1 MLGEAATHLAWLSP
15 SAASLVALARS
26 PTATI
31 WRQVRGDPGAVLLL
45 LRQVPDQAVASSQS
59 FSGIHEPA
67 VLLEAARLLETPG
80 PSYVDWNEPSVRPI
94 YHACHTFARIA
105 SRLSERTGRADP
117 DNAWAAGLLAP
128 LGWLAAAAV
137 SPEQTAACLADAG
150 RISNPSYTPS
160 SLQQKHWGIDH
171 AGIARRLARRWHLP
185 RWLLAIAG
193 HLDLRVETAQILGA
207 DPDLFRLAQL
217 AVALV
222 QRQSIT
228 LHLSVGGY
236 PEELAAALGLSS
248 ADLTA
253 IEHEIHEPGASATG
267 VAEIK
272 ATEITENMEKTP
284 TLLGDLCALGGSGT
298 YYSSLITHHSSLLP
312 PAQLPLL
319 RDLLILAAE
328 NRRLGD
334 APVNEELERDLD
346 QLHRAFQEQST
357 AEEQR
362 LHARKLEALAE
373 FSAGAGH
380 EINNPLAVI
389 SGQAQYLLHHEPDA
403 AKQKA
408 LQTIVGQTQRIHQL
422 LNEMMQ
428 FARPSP
434 PVMEPVN
441 LSELLNEVTAAQADL
456 ATLRSVRLI
465 CPQPPALPVRIDP
478 RHLKTVLSCLL
489 RNAIEAAPTD
499 GWAGVR
505 IEESE
510 TGQESGGRG
519 QRTDVRNQRSEVGG
533 QESGIKNQESAISS
547 WNYSAVRGS
556 PDPALAPD
564 RRSPESP
571 ETVPVGSTAG
581 SGDPRQSLPAHSSP
595 ITHHSSLS
603 SIDFIIEDSGP
614 GIAPH
619 QREHMFDPFYSGRQA
634 GRGHGLG
641 LPIAWR
647 LARQIGGDVRFEDI
661 PNGPTRFVL
670 SLPLEMVTSVAST
683 SIVTPQDCP
692 AAA

>member
-94 YHACHTFARIA
+94 YQACHTFARVA
-105 SRLSERTGRADP
+105 SKLSEHTGRGDP

-137 SPEQTAACLADAG
+137 SPDQTAACLTDPDLAADPG
-150 RISNPSYTPS
+150 RI
-160 SLQQKHWGIDH
+160 QQKHWGLDH

-185 RWLLAIAG
+185 RWLLGVAG
-193 HLDLRVETAQILGA
+193 HLDLRVETGQILGA

-222 QRQSIT
+222 QRQGIT

-236 PEELAAALGLSS
+236 PEELAAAIGLP
-248 ADLTA
+248 AAELA
-253 IEHEIHEPGASATG
+253 VIEQGIGEPGASATG
-267 VAEIK
+267 AAERK
-272 ATEITENMEKTP
+272 ATEITENTEKAP
-284 TLLGDLCALGGSGT
+284 TLLGALGGSGT
-298 YYSSLITHHSSLLP
+298 SDSPLTTHDSPLTP
-312 PAQLPLL
+312 PSQLPLL

-346 QLHRAFQEQST
+346 QLHRAFQEQS
-357 AEEQR
+357 AVEEQR
-362 LHARKLEALAE
+362 LHSRKLEALAE

-389 SGQAQYLLHHEPDA
+389 SGQAQYLLHHESDLT
-403 AKQKA
+403 KQKS

-434 PVMEPVN
+434 PVMEPVD
-441 LSELLNEVTAAQADL
+441 LSALINEVTAAQADL
-456 ATLRSVRLI
+456 ATLRNVRLI
-465 CPQPPALPVRIDP
+465 CPQPPALQLNIDA
-478 RHLKTVLSCLL
+478 RHLKTVLSSLL

-499 GWAGVR
+499 GWAGIR

-510 TGQESGGRG
+510 VRG
-519 QRTDVRNQRSEVGG
+519 QGSGVGSQETEVRA
-533 QESGIKNQESAISS
+533 QESAISS
-547 WNYSAVRGS
+547 VQHSVAEHSPLTTHPSAHASR
-556 PDPALAPD
+556 L
-564 RRSPESP
+564 
-571 ETVPVGSTAG
+571 TT
-581 SGDPRQSLPAHSSP
+581 L
-595 ITHHSSLS
+595 
-603 SIDFIIEDSGP
+603 DFIIEDNGP
-614 GIAPH
+614 GIPPH

-647 LARQIGGDVRFEDI
+647 LARQIGGDIRFEDI

-670 SLPLEMVTSVAST
+670 SLPSEIATSAPPT
-683 SIVTPQDCP
+683 SIVTPQDRP